1 MFRKFLKIGAVFFNV
16 AAVLMLLL
24 SASAQF
30 ISPEKYHFSSY
41 LAMAFLLLVFINVFF
56 ILFWVLRLKWH
67 FLLSF
72 LCLLL
77 LYNNV
82 RTSISIIKTGNKK
95 EVVGEDIKIMTYN
108 VMLFNYYKK
117 DSKVLDY
124 VANSDA
130 DIICLQ
136 EFGWHKNEKDF
147 LSKEK
152 IMTALKNY
160 PYSHI
165 NIALDRKK
173 AAYGI
178 ATFSKFPIINKGKI
192 EYESKFNSSIYS
204 DIKIGD
210 DTIRVFN
217 NHLESNR
224 LTKEDKDNL
233 TEKMDAETVSQMA
246 GKLSIATAVR
256 AKQAEAV
263 ASKVAESPYKVL
275 VCGDFNDVPVS
286 YVYRTISKNLSDSFV
301 GSGSGLGLT
310 YSDGLY
316 RFRIDYILTDKK
328 FSYYDYHI
336 NNIKYSDHYPVYCT
350 VKMNESIK

>member
-1 MFRKFLKIGAVFFNV
+1 MLRNIIKIGAFLFNI
-16 AAVLMLLL
+16 AVVLALLL

-30 ISPEKYHFSSY
+30 LSPENYPFSSY
-41 LAMAFLLLVFINVFF
+41 LAMAFLPLVIINVFF
-56 ILFWVLRLKWH
+56 VLFWALRLKWH

-82 RTSISIIKTGNKK
+82 RTSVSISKNKK
-95 EVVGEDIKIMTYN
+95 ELVGEDVKIMTYN
-108 VMLFNYYKK
+108 VMLFDYYKK
-117 DSKVLDY
+117 DSKILNY

-136 EFGWHKNEKDF
+136 EIGLHKNEKDF

-152 IMTALKNY
+152 MMTALKKY

-165 NIALDRKK
+165 NITLNRNKVT
-173 AAYGI
+173 YGI
-178 ATFSKFPIINKGKI
+178 ATFSKYPIVNKGI
-192 EYESKFNSSIYS
+192 VEYESNFNSSIYS

-224 LTKEDKDNL
+224 LSKEDKANL
-233 TEKMDAETVSQMA
+233 TEKMDSEIVSQMA
-246 GKLSIATAVR
+246 GKLGIAAAIR

-263 ASKVAESPYKVL
+263 ANKIAESPYKVL
-275 VCGDFNDVPVS
+275 VCGDLNDVPVS
-286 YVYRTISKNLSDSFV
+286 YVYRTMSRNLSDTFM
-301 GSGSGLGLT
+301 GSGAGLGIT
-310 YSDGLY
+310 YSDNLY
-316 RFRIDYILTDKK
+316 RFRIDYILADKNLQ
-328 FSYYDYHI
+328 YYDYHI
-336 NNIKYSDHYPVYCT
+336 NNVKYSDHYPVYCT
-350 VKMNESIK
+350 VKL